1 MLAKRYSRRAFI
13 GSATVVG
20 GAAFLAACGGSPA
33 AMTEEA
39 APAKEA
45 EAPKAEA
52 APEAEP
58 VQLIYL
64 SRDSASTTEKVRA
77 YFDTYEAETP
87 NVKIELQNLP
97 SVNEAETKL
106 RVAAAAGVPIDFL
119 RCSWGSYLDLAEA
132 EVLSPLNDYFK
143 RDGLSAT
150 EIFLPATLTQWLDK
164 GVLWGMPASGNC
176 DALLMNKQ
184 LLDTAGLE
192 APSVDPS
199 DASWTMDKFLDYAQ
213 AMTQG
218 NEQFGHT
225 GGVSAFNVSGIAT
238 GTYFGQFCWNEEEKR
253 GNMDHPEFIDA
264 LQYWYDLREKH
275 HVVPTAEE
283 SASLRGEQHIWQTGK
298 VGFHITNGYKPAVEF
313 EVIGAA
319 LPYTGEAP
327 NTSGRAWYPAILMGV
342 GDKVEHAWNV
352 MPRRGSLHA
361 TRRKWMMS
369 GENSVGYTLAVNHTI
384 SPVAAVSTLPA
395 ERLKAETRAGRS
407 YQLRG
412 YDGRICYDSVAH
424 ANQSGYSGPDPA
436 GACCATRRGVNA
448 GALRHRSCKPLGID
462 SWPYDGDTGGE
473 IRAVLRENPA
483 HILLTN
489 PEYLNMSFLGSRD
502 LQGVQRGQH
511 DR

>member
-1 MLAKRYSRRAFI
+1 M
-13 GSATVVG
+13 VG
-20 GAAFLAACGGSPA
+20 GAAFLAACGGTPA
-33 AMTEEA
+33 AMPEEE

-218 NEQFGHT
+218 DEQFGHT

-238 GTYFGQFCWNEEEKR
+238 GTYFGEFCWNEEEK
-253 GNMDHPEFIDA
+253 A
-264 LQYWYDLREKH
+264 REH
-275 HVVPTAEE
+275 GSPGIHRRA
-283 SASLRGEQHIWQTGK
+283 
-298 VGFHITNGYKPAVEF
+298 AVL
-313 EVIGAA
+313 VRYAR
-319 LPYTGEAP
+319 EAP
-327 NTSGRAWYPAILMGV
+327 
-342 GDKVEHAWNV
+342 
-352 MPRRGSLHA
+352 RG
-361 TRRKWMMS
+361 
-369 GENSVGYTLAVNHTI
+369 
-384 SPVAAVSTLPA
+384 
-395 ERLKAETRAGRS
+395 
-407 YQLRG
+407 
-412 YDGRICYDSVAH
+412 AH
-424 ANQSGYSGPDPA
+424 
-436 GACCATRRGVNA
+436 R
-448 GALRHRSCKPLGID
+448 
-462 SWPYDGDTGGE
+462 
-473 IRAVLRENPA
+473 
-483 HILLTN
+483 
-489 PEYLNMSFLGSRD
+489 
-502 LQGVQRGQH
+502 
-511 DR
+511 

>member
-1 MLAKRYSRRAFI
+1 M
-13 GSATVVG
+13 
-20 GAAFLAACGGSPA
+20 
-33 AMTEEA
+33 
-39 APAKEA
+39 
-45 EAPKAEA
+45 
-52 APEAEP
+52 
-58 VQLIYL
+58 
-64 SRDSASTTEKVRA
+64 
-77 YFDTYEAETP
+77 
-87 NVKIELQNLP
+87 
-97 SVNEAETKL
+97 
-106 RVAAAAGVPIDFL
+106 
-119 RCSWGSYLDLAEA
+119 
-132 EVLSPLNDYFK
+132 LSPLDDFFK

-218 NEQFGHT
+218 DEQFGHT

-253 GNMDHPEFIDA
+253 GNMDHPVFIDA
-264 LQYWYDLREKH
+264 LQYWYDMREKH
-275 HVVPTAEE
+275 HVVPTADE

-342 GDKVEHAWNV
+342 GDKVDHAWNV
-352 MPRRGSLHA
+352 M
-361 TRRKWMMS
+361 KWMMS

-384 SPVAAVSTLPA
+384 SPRRGSLHAARREVEGRDGATIRLPTPISRGIA
-395 ERLKAETRAGRS
+395 ARL
-407 YQLRG
+407 
-412 YDGRICYDSVAH
+412 
-424 ANQSGYSGPDPA
+424 A
-436 GACCATRRGVNA
+436 GACCATRRGGEWRAAIDPIYKEFNA
-448 GALRHRSCKPLGID
+448 GNMTTEEYGRTATD
-462 SWPYDGDTGGE
+462 
-473 IRAVLRENPA
+473 
-483 HILLTN
+483 LLNTIII
-489 PEYLNMSFLGSRD
+489 PE
-502 LQGVQRGQH
+502 
-511 DR
+511 